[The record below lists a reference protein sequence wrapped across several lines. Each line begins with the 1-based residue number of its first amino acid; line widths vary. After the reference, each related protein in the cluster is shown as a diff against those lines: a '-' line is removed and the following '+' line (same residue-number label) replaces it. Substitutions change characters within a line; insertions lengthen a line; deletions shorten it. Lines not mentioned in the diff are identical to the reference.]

1 MREILFRGKAINR
14 AEDREYR
21 TNYKNG
27 DWVYG
32 LVTKM
37 FDERY
42 KEFPAEMTN
51 TDGIGGIEVDYRTVG
66 QFTGL
71 TDKNGKKIFEG
82 DIVKTHYANA
92 QKSDFIEQVVFHNG
106 KFCAY
111 FSNQLCKQWANLYDG
126 TEHLPQDKS
135 VYMDSVEVIGN
146 IYDNGELLE
155 TAAKPADKNI
165 AQSGLAPATENFE
178 LMEV

>member
-1 MREILFRGKAINR
+1 MREILFRGK
-14 AEDREYR
+14 
-21 TNYKNG
+21 
-27 DWVYG
+27 
-32 LVTKM
+32 
-37 FDERY
+37 
-42 KEFPAEMTN
+42 N
-51 TDGIGGIEVDYRTVG
+51 TDNDKWKYGSLLSPNEFNEIPYIVYIDYLNEYGEIGEISVSVIPETVG
-66 QFTGL
+66 QYTGL
-71 TDKNGKKIFEG
+71 VDKNGRKIFEG

-146 IYDNGELLE
+146 IHDNPEILKTPSL
-155 TAAKPADKNI
+155 
-165 AQSGLAPATENFE
+165 
-178 LMEV
+178 